1 MVLINFAAKLSRMIQ
16 RIQSIYL
23 LIAALVTVAIYW
35 FPLATFDT
43 YIVYACHIE
52 KPENAQALLSMVP
65 LAAFPLVGTL
75 LAIFSIFKFKNR
87 MLQLKLNRLNMLVL
101 LTSMAI
107 EAVLYFRIE
116 TLVPAQGKPGFAS
129 ILPLVAICFIWLA
142 NRGIKHDERLVRSA
156 DRIR

>member
-1 MVLINFAAKLSRMIQ
+1 
-16 RIQSIYL
+16 
-23 LIAALVTVAIYW
+23 
-35 FPLATFDT
+35 
-43 YIVYACHIE
+43 
-52 KPENAQALLSMVP
+52 
-65 LAAFPLVGTL
+65 
-75 LAIFSIFKFKNR
+75 
-87 MLQLKLNRLNMLVL
+87 L